1 MKEVANHQEQRSSYT
16 QVLSHANFRALWFG
30 QICSQLAGNTL
41 LFVLALRVYESTTS
55 NTAVSGLFM
64 AYGIPAVLF
73 GIIAGTL
80 VDRLDRRRILMF
92 CDFLRALM
100 VLVLMFLSHNV
111 LFVYG
116 ITFINAMI
124 TQFYVPSEA
133 PLIPKIVPK
142 ERLVTANSM
151 FSFTFYTSMAV
162 GSILAGP
169 LLRLFGT
176 QGIFIFIAVL
186 FFLASYFSSRIPS
199 QKEGTVGFRTIFRYN
214 FGYLVVRI
222 WTSLVEGIRYISSSK
237 PLTDAITL
245 LTGTQIVLVML
256 GTLGP
261 GFADRVLRIDIRD
274 ASLFMV
280 GPAVLGIILG
290 ALWVGMIGYRY
301 TSTRLIRVG
310 SVAVGVLLV
319 VIALTVRMLR
329 IGYFDWLYT
338 SGIVYPFEILLFFF
352 LGVANS
358 LLDVPANSIL
368 QEKARGSLRGRV
380 YGVLTAFI
388 GGVGMI
394 PILIGGVLAD
404 TIGVGKVLLFLGILV
419 CIYSGFRI
427 RYNK

>member
-1 MKEVANHQEQRSSYT
+1 
-16 QVLSHANFRALWFG
+16 
-30 QICSQLAGNTL
+30 
-41 LFVLALRVYESTTS
+41 
-55 NTAVSGLFM
+55 
-64 AYGIPAVLF
+64 
-73 GIIAGTL
+73 
-80 VDRLDRRRILMF
+80 
-92 CDFLRALM
+92 
-100 VLVLMFLSHNV
+100 
-111 LFVYG
+111 
-116 ITFINAMI
+116 
-124 TQFYVPSEA
+124 
-133 PLIPKIVPK
+133 
-142 ERLVTANSM
+142 
-151 FSFTFYTSMAV
+151 
-162 GSILAGP
+162 
-169 LLRLFGT
+169 
-176 QGIFIFIAVL
+176 
-186 FFLASYFSSRIPS
+186 
-199 QKEGTVGFRTIFRYN
+199 
-214 FGYLVVRI
+214 
-222 WTSLVEGIRYISSSK
+222 
-237 PLTDAITL
+237 
-245 LTGTQIVLVML
+245 ML

-338 SGIVYPFEILLFFF
+338 SGIVYPFEILLFFL

-388 GGVGMI
+388 GGVGML